1 METSELIYRYMDP
14 LTGQIAEMSS
24 QQLNACYT
32 SMGYQAVAL
41 LPDTVESC
49 IRGAKACTAIG
60 PGAATPFHALLRFSA
75 PYRSRKARTEY
86 KVIPRHR

>member
-1 METSELIYRYMDP
+1 MVLCGVHPDMETGELIYRYMDP

-41 LPDTVESC
+41 LPDTLESC
-49 IRGAKACTAIG
+49 IRCA
-60 PGAATPFHALLRFSA
+60 
-75 PYRSRKARTEY
+75 
-86 KVIPRHR
+86 